1 MHLGV
6 QLSAEFDKI
15 VGGPAFQKL
24 FRALGKACENAH
36 FLLLQ
41 DSGFPAAGDDP
52 HGVFPAEPAEYIRA
66 YFRVL
71 LAFADT
77 LLRTAYERLL
87 GNDELLD
94 ALYAYP
100 GAGGNAKGTVLLH
113 AEIYIFD
120 GLARQLVE
128 HLAAVGEFKGSHSRM
143 YFLISG

>member
-1 MHLGV
+1 MKYV
-6 QLSAEFDKI
+6 
-15 VGGPAFQKL
+15 
-24 FRALGKACENAH
+24 RLGKTE
-36 FLLLQ
+36 LIV
-41 DSGFPAAGDDP
+41 SKPAMGCLPVQRCGEDDA
-52 HGVFPAEPAEYIRA
+52 VK
-66 YFRVL
+66 
-71 LAFADT
+71 
-77 LLRTAYERLL
+77 LLRAAYERLL